1 MRVARYLLLGLALLA
16 AAPGPARPAAGAE
29 LVVQVTDADGRPV
42 TDAVVTLTPRGAEA
56 TQVAARAPALTQRLV
71 VDQRNETFIPY
82 VQVVPRGGEVTFRN
96 SDLTRHHVYSFS
108 PAKAFQF
115 VLAPGEASEPVR
127 LERTGVVAI
136 GCNIHDRMVA
146 YLYVTDLPWA
156 TLTDAQGKAVLADLP
171 DGAYELRTWHPRL
184 RPGRPEPTQPVTL
197 AGAPE
202 RIAVSLA
209 LLRDQMQ
216 MPDHEHARY

>member
-1 MRVARYLLLGLALLA
+1 MRVIGQILLGLALLA
-16 AAPGPARPAAGAE
+16 VEPAIARPAGAAE

-42 TDAVVTLTPRGAEA
+42 ADAVVALAPRGAL
-56 TQVAARAPALTQRLV
+56 AAAPPAPMPRLI

-82 VQVVPRGGEVTFRN
+82 VQIVPLGGTVTFRN

-108 PAKAFQF
+108 PIKAFEF
-115 VLAPGEASEPVR
+115 MLVPGEASEPVR
-127 LERTGVVAI
+127 FERTGVVAI

-156 TLTDAQGKAVLADLP
+156 SLTDQQGRAVLSDPP
-171 DGAYELRTWHPRL
+171 DGTYMLHTWHPRL

-197 AGAPE
+197 AGTPGQVA
-202 RIAVSLA
+202 ISLS
-209 LLRDQMQ
+209 LLRDQARR
-216 MPDHEHARY
+216 PDPERARY